1 MKVLFI
7 TQYGYLAASSRTRV
21 FQFLPYLR
29 NAQIHYRVITVLP
42 DRGIAGSQ
50 IQVTR
55 HQWRK
60 LIYYLW
66 ALWRTIGCGLQA
78 WGVGRNFEVLF
89 IQKVIF
95 PAPIRWLLRLLPAVI
110 VFDFDDAIFTSEVRQ
125 ASWLA
130 RWKKRRNSAGLPA
143 MLRLAGCALVENEYT
158 ATFAAR
164 YCAQVE
170 VITGPIDTE
179 RYTAKQVERDNNKAE
194 IVLGWIGSATTLPYL
209 ELIRDPL
216 ERLGR
221 RCTHVRL
228 QVIGAEYID
237 WSGIRV
243 DAKAWN
249 LAEEVEDLEGFDIGL
264 MPIPDDPWTRGKGGY
279 KLLQYM
285 AMGLPVVTSPVGI
298 NREIVENGKSGYWAC
313 ESQQWEACLGRLID
327 DEGLRRRMGQ
337 HGRSVVETRYALD
350 VQAQRLVDLLHGL
363 KNKVE
368 G

>member
-1 MKVLFI
+1 
-7 TQYGYLAASSRTRV
+7 
-21 FQFLPYLR
+21 
-29 NAQIHYRVITVLP
+29 
-42 DRGIAGSQ
+42 
-50 IQVTR
+50 
-55 HQWRK
+55 
-60 LIYYLW
+60 
-66 ALWRTIGCGLQA
+66 
-78 WGVGRNFEVLF
+78 
-89 IQKVIF
+89 
-95 PAPIRWLLRLLPAVI
+95 
-110 VFDFDDAIFTSEVRQ
+110 
-125 ASWLA
+125 LA